1 MSIIEKIYERIT
13 PESEKIVKRFS
24 KQNGLKPMFDLKI
37 PKEQR
42 LKNNEIFFKIYS
54 HYCGESFR
62 SIQNE
67 IIPVD
72 NVYVNQEH
80 HLIACTM
87 ETINN
92 KVAIVINTE
101 PENVGIFKCEENIAT
116 LKEGTLFQIDG
127 TYFGGYTSVNPETS
141 KETFK
146 YFSFKEIEDIE

>member
-1 MSIIEKIYERIT
+1 MRTSNITLHTMSIIEKIYERIT

-72 NVYVNQEH
+72 NV
-80 HLIACTM
+80 C
-87 ETINN
+87 
-92 KVAIVINTE
+92 
-101 PENVGIFKCEENIAT
+101 
-116 LKEGTLFQIDG
+116 
-127 TYFGGYTSVNPETS
+127 
-141 KETFK
+141 
-146 YFSFKEIEDIE
+146 